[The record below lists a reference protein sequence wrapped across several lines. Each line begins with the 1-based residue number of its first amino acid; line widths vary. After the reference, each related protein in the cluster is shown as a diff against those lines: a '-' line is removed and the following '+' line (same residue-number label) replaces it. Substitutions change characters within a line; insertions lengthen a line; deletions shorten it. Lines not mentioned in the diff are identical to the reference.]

1 MICLHEELPL
11 LIPLSIGVVIILL
24 LLFNNYVQDVGN
36 AIDFQKFQTMLVKE
50 REFFSKVNKDDLSYY
65 IDKAYLKDNGTI
77 DVSIKLGVVKGIEVT
92 DSSKTW
98 LVGEKTNSSMSL
110 PALIESDIGMVKV
123 FV

>member
-36 AIDFQKFQTMLVKE
+36 ALDFQKFQAMLVKE
-50 REFFSKVNKDDLSYY
+50 KEFFSKVNKDDLSYY

-77 DVSIKLGVVKGIEVT
+77 DVNIKLGVVKGIEIT
-92 DSSKTW
+92 DFSKTW

-110 PALIESDIGMVKV
+110 PALIESDIGMVKL